1 MNENRENRNAPPP
14 SDEEL
19 SRRLREKRVNSFSL
33 NIAEDDF
40 AAPEEAEESASISSY
55 SDPSVAKAQTAQ
67 ATRSEKQAKKRAA
80 KAHKARN
87 KQKRK
92 ANQRFFRVSWLVTAG
107 RLSRVAARCA
117 VDGINDML
125 ATGREAVK
133 VTVDLPVDPTN
144 EEVAEILKEKGVIQE
159 KSFFQLYARFT
170 NSSEYYSN
178 GTFELD
184 TSMDYQAIINALQ
197 RTSNRLDTVKVMI
210 PEGTSVMQLA
220 ALLEENGVCSANDF
234 LEACN
239 TTELDESYDVL
250 SYIEDR
256 GERYYHLEGY
266 LFPDTY
272 EFYQNDD
279 VMNVLMKLVN
289 NCGKKLLTDEMQEQF
304 EASSLTADEVITLA
318 SIIQMEAAN
327 TEDMYMVSS
336 VLHNRLEN
344 GSLYDIYTLD
354 CDSTTYYPY
363 WKRDEIPE
371 SERDSFVSSYNTY
384 NNRGL
389 PPGPICN
396 PGLDAIQAALN
407 PESTNYYYFCHDA
420 DGNAYYASTAAEHE
434 QNLVEAGLR

>member
-92 ANQRFFRVSWLVTAG
+92 ANQRFFRVAWLVMAVL
-107 RLSRVAARCA
+107 LSLVAARYA

-304 EASSLTADEVITLA
+304 EESSLTADEVITLA

-354 CDSTTYYPY
+354 SDSTTYYPY
-363 WKRDEIPE
+363 RKRDEIPQ
-371 SERDSFVSSYNTY
+371 S
-384 NNRGL
+384 
-389 PPGPICN
+389 
-396 PGLDAIQAALN
+396 
-407 PESTNYYYFCHDA
+407 
-420 DGNAYYASTAAEHE
+420 
-434 QNLVEAGLR
+434 

>member
-92 ANQRFFRVSWLVTAG
+92 ANQRFFRVSWLVMAVL
-107 RLSRVAARCA
+107 LSLVAARYA

-125 ATGREAVK
+125 AAGREAVK

-210 PEGTSVMQLA
+210 P
-220 ALLEENGVCSANDF
+220 
-234 LEACN
+234 
-239 TTELDESYDVL
+239 
-250 SYIEDR
+250 
-256 GERYYHLEGY
+256 
-266 LFPDTY
+266 
-272 EFYQNDD
+272 
-279 VMNVLMKLVN
+279 
-289 NCGKKLLTDEMQEQF
+289 
-304 EASSLTADEVITLA
+304 
-318 SIIQMEAAN
+318 
-327 TEDMYMVSS
+327 
-336 VLHNRLEN
+336 
-344 GSLYDIYTLD
+344 
-354 CDSTTYYPY
+354 
-363 WKRDEIPE
+363 
-371 SERDSFVSSYNTY
+371 
-384 NNRGL
+384 
-389 PPGPICN
+389 
-396 PGLDAIQAALN
+396 
-407 PESTNYYYFCHDA
+407 
-420 DGNAYYASTAAEHE
+420 
-434 QNLVEAGLR
+434 